1 MNMRAESSISRW
13 GTGLAV
19 RIPDAIAQQWG
30 VQEGSAIEIIPQ
42 GERIMLSKK
51 PYDLD
56 DMLAQITPE
65 NLHTEW
71 DTGASQGRE
80 AW

>member
-1 MNMRAESSISRW
+1 MRAESSISRW

-30 VQEGSAIEIIPQ
+30 VQEGSEIEIIPQ
-42 GERIMLSKK
+42 GERIMLCKK

-56 DMLAQITPE
+56 DMLARVTPD
-65 NLHTEW
+65 NLHAEQYFGTPR
-71 DTGASQGRE
+71 GRE
-80 AW
+80 VW

>member
-1 MNMRAESSISRW
+1 MNMRAESRISRW

-30 VQEGSAIEIIPQ
+30 VQEGAEIEIIPQ
-42 GERIMLSKK
+42 GERIMLCKK
-51 PYDLD
+51 PYDLE

-65 NLHTEW
+65 KLHTEQ
-71 DTGASQGRE
+71 DFGTPIGRE
-80 AW
+80 EW